1 MTIDLTN
8 TSLIINQS
16 FNASNIFDLNRNIY
30 CQTLLSSKEA
40 LLFQSMLLILL
51 GIIIFYEILG
61 RLTTHFNAKYNGI
74 VPIFEPSVNKL
85 FFFFLGFFL
94 MQYYANYDLWHI
106 LFLGFGY
113 FVVFNTELNKAV
125 DFILWKVFKFKTKKQ
140 LRIEAEKNIKA

>member
-1 MTIDLTN
+1 MAIDITN
-8 TSLIINQS
+8 TSLIINQT
-16 FNASNIFDLNRNIY
+16 FNASTLYDLNRNIY
-30 CQTLLSSKEA
+30 CQILLSSKEA

-51 GIIIFYEILG
+51 GVIIFYELLG

-94 MQYYANYDLWHI
+94 MQYYANYDIWDI

-113 FVVFNTELNKAV
+113 FVVFNTELNKAI
-125 DFILWKVFKFKTKKQ
+125 DLLLWKIFKFKSKKQ
-140 LRIEAEKNIKA
+140 LRKEAENNIKA